1 MTYSLKNELEASEQG
16 GTGGRSEC
24 QAEGTVWVRAA
35 LPFVEPCAGE
45 REESGEG
52 QSLGLETG
60 VRAHGSQ
67 LVLSLLPL
75 WKVHGRALRRGE
87 AGALILMGAMS
98 STSVA

>member
-1 MTYSLKNELEASEQG
+1 MSEQR

-35 LPFVEPCAGE
+35 LPFVEHCAGE

-67 LVLSLLPL
+67 LVLRLLPL
-75 WKVHGRALRRGE
+75 WKVHDRALRRGE
-87 AGALILMGAMS
+87 VGALILMG
-98 STSVA
+98 TSAA